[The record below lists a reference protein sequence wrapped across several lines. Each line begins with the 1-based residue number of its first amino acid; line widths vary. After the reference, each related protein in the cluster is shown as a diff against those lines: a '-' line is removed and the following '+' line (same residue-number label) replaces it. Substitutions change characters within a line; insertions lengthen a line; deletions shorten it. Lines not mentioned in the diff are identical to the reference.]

1 MSSLDTQ
8 EVKTLI
14 EDFYE
19 LVKTQWPGFKARIG
33 QEQMFEE
40 ISKTFRQAKDLKDD
54 RQGENILVVEGK
66 TGVGKTLGYLI
77 PAIVFS
83 KLLGRRVIIST
94 ATVAL
99 QEQLIQKDL
108 PALRK
113 LSPIEFEFGLAKGRG
128 RYVCNI
134 RLEQTSGKTKQSAL
148 FEDANWDG
156 PPKEQDKDKF
166 SDALIA
172 LNDGTWNG
180 EKDTAPTDL
189 SDGMWGRVAA
199 ERSSCL
205 GRHCQRFNVCP
216 YFNARRDLVKANIIV
231 ANHDLVISTIASGSK
246 ILPDPSESLYIFDEA
261 HNLPAVGIKHFASS
275 VGLIASTRWLEKI
288 NAAVLRADALLPE
301 SNGKTVEEVHGL
313 VEDLIM
319 HTRAMINSLRLSNFV
334 THENTIQR
342 FKNGELTDE
351 FISYAETMGPL
362 AIGLNNRVAK
372 ILQQLNDQRN
382 NSIDKESFGP
392 SILEIGSYQSKT
404 ENLSSTWHLM
414 QAESDPPIAKWV
426 EWQDLGS
433 SFDFKL
439 HASPISAAQ
448 NLAQTLWS
456 KSSAAILTSATL
468 QTLGDFQYF
477 LRQTGLNWFPATQTF
492 EAQSP
497 FNYEE
502 QGTFS
507 VPDMQECPS
516 ANAQGHTQELS
527 EAIPRELE
535 DLKHGALVLF
545 TSKKQMKQVY
555 EDLPEDFLK
564 DVLMQGDQARSKL
577 LSQHEQRIDK
587 GQRSILFGMQSF
599 GEGMDLPGKLC
610 EVVVITKL
618 PFAPPDSPVE
628 EAKSEWLE
636 KNQGNPFYEISV
648 PAVALKLQ
656 QWVGRGI
663 RTETDTAKIIV
674 LDKRLKT
681 KPYGKKLIAGLPPF
695 KRLM

>member
-189 SDGMWGRVAA
+189 SDGMWGRIAA

-382 NSIDKESFGP
+382 NSVDKESFGP

-468 QTLGDFQYF
+468 QTLGDFHYF
-477 LRQTGLNWFPATQTF
+477 LRHTVLHWFSATQPF

-507 VPDMQECPS
+507 VPDMQECPT

>member
-1 MSSLDTQ
+1 VSSTDLKEIKSHIDG
-8 EVKTLI
+8 
-14 EDFYE
+14 FYE
-19 LVKTQWPGFKARIG
+19 LVKTQWPGFKARVG

-40 ISKTFRQAKDLKDD
+40 ISRTFHQAKDLKDE

-166 SDALIA
+166 SDALNA

-189 SDGMWGRVAA
+189 SDGMWGRIAA

-246 ILPDPSESLYIFDEA
+246 ILPDPSETLYIFDEA

-342 FKNGELTDE
+342 FKNGELSDE

-382 NSIDKESFGP
+382 NSIDKDSFSP

-433 SFDFKL
+433 GFDFKL

-527 EAIPRELE
+527 EAIPRELD

-555 EDLPEDFLK
+555 ENLPEDFLR

-577 LSQHEQRIDK
+577 LAQHEQRIEK

>member
-1 MSSLDTQ
+1 VSRAELKEIQAKIQ
-8 EVKTLI
+8 E
-14 EDFYE
+14 FYE
-19 LVKTQWPGFKARIG
+19 AVQHSWPGFKPRLG

-40 ISKTFRQAKDLKDD
+40 ITQTLNLAKDPKDD
-54 RQGENILVVEGK
+54 RQGDNLLVIEGK

-77 PAIVFS
+77 PAIIFS
-83 KLLGRRVIIST
+83 KLLQRRVIIST
-94 ATVAL
+94 ATIAL
-99 QEQLIQKDL
+99 QEQLMNKDL
-108 PALRK
+108 PALSK
-113 LSPIEFEFGLAKGRG
+113 ISPVEFHYGLAKGRG

-134 RLEQTSGKTKQSAL
+134 RLEQISGKTKQSAL

-156 PPKEQDKDKF
+156 PPKEQDKDRF
-166 SDALIA
+166 ADALIA
-172 LNDGTWNG
+172 LNDGSWNG
-180 EKDTAPTDL
+180 EKDTAPSEVTDT
-189 SDGMWGRVAA
+189 MWSRIAA

-216 YFNARRDLVKANIIV
+216 YFNARRDLVKADVII

-246 ILPDPSESLYIFDEA
+246 ILPDATETLYVFDEA
-261 HNLPAVGIKHFASS
+261 HNLPSVGIKHFASS

-288 NAAVLRADALLPE
+288 MAAVLRADALLPD
-301 SNGKTVEEVHGL
+301 SSGNIAEEVHEI
-313 VEDLIM
+313 VESLIM
-319 HTRAMINSLRLSNFV
+319 HTREMINSLRMANLVS
-334 THENTIQR
+334 HDNTIQR
-342 FKNGELTDE
+342 FKNGELSQE
-351 FISYAETMGPL
+351 FISYAEVIGPL

-382 NSIDKESFGP
+382 NSIDKESFSP

-404 ENLSSTWHLM
+404 ENLSNTWHLM
-414 QAESDPPIAKWV
+414 QAEADPPIAKWL
-426 EWQDLGS
+426 EWQDLGA

-448 NLAQTLWS
+448 NLAQTLWT

-468 QTLGDFQYF
+468 RTMGDFQYF
-477 LRQTGLNWFPATQTF
+477 LRQTGLNWFPKTRTF
-492 EAQSP
+492 EAESP

-502 QGTFS
+502 QGIFS
-507 VPDMQECPS
+507 VPDMLECPS
-516 ANAQGHTQELS
+516 ANAEGHTQELS
-527 EAIPRELE
+527 EAIPRELT

-555 EDLPEDFLK
+555 ENLPDDFLK
-564 DVLMQGDQARSKL
+564 DVLMQGDQTRSKL
-577 LSQHEQRIDK
+577 IANHEKRIENN
-587 GQRSILFGMQSF
+587 QRSILFGMQSF

-628 EAKSEWLE
+628 EAKAEWLE

-663 RTETDTAKIIV
+663 RTETDKAKIVV

>member
-1 MSSLDTQ
+1 MSSSDIQ
-8 EVKTLI
+8 EVKTHI

-189 SDGMWGRVAA
+189 SDGMWGRIAA

-351 FISYAETMGPL
+351 FISYTETMGPL

-477 LRQTGLNWFPATQTF
+477 LWQTGLNWFPATQTF

-555 EDLPEDFLK
+555 EDLPEDFLQ

-577 LSQHEQRIDK
+577 LAQHEQRIEK

>member
-1 MSSLDTQ
+1 VSRAELKEIQAKIQ
-8 EVKTLI
+8 E
-14 EDFYE
+14 FYE
-19 LVKTQWPGFKARIG
+19 AVQNDWPGFKPRIG

-40 ISKTFRQAKDLKDD
+40 IAQTFNLAKDPKDD
-54 RQGENILVVEGK
+54 REGDNLLVIEGK

-83 KLLGRRVIIST
+83 KLLQRRVIIST
-94 ATVAL
+94 ATIAL
-99 QEQLIQKDL
+99 QEQLINKDL
-108 PALRK
+108 PALAK
-113 LSPIEFEFGLAKGRG
+113 ISPIEFNYGLAKGRA
-128 RYVCNI
+128 RYACNI
-134 RLEQTSGKTKQSAL
+134 QLEQISGKTKQSAL

-156 PPKEQDKDKF
+156 PPKEQDKDRF
-166 SDALIA
+166 AEALTA
-172 LNDGTWNG
+172 LNDGSWNG
-180 EKDTAPTDL
+180 EKDTAPQEVTDT
-189 SDGMWGRVAA
+189 MWGRIAA

-216 YFNARRDLVKANIIV
+216 YFNARRDLVKADLII

-246 ILPDPSESLYIFDEA
+246 ILPDATETLYIFDEA
-261 HNLPAVGIKHFASS
+261 HNLPSVGIKHFASS

-288 NAAVLRADALLPE
+288 MSAVLRADALLPE
-301 SNGKTVEEVHGL
+301 SSGNIAEEVHEL
-313 VEDLIM
+313 VESLIM
-319 HTRAMINSLRLSNFV
+319 HTREMINSLRMSNLV
-334 THENTIQR
+334 SHDNTISR
-342 FKNGELTDE
+342 FKNGELSEE
-351 FISYAETMGPL
+351 FISFAEIIGPL
-362 AIGLNNRVAK
+362 ASGLNNRIAK
-372 ILQQLNDQRN
+372 ILQQLNDLRN
-382 NSIDKESFGP
+382 NSIDKESFSP

-404 ENLSSTWHLM
+404 ENLSNTWHLM
-414 QAESDPPIAKWV
+414 QSEADPPIAKWL

-448 NLAQTLWS
+448 NLAQTLWT

-468 QTLGDFQYF
+468 RTMGDFEYF
-477 LRQTGLNWFPATQTF
+477 LRQTGLNWFPKTRTF
-492 EAQSP
+492 EAESP

-507 VPDMQECPS
+507 VPDMLECPS

-527 EAIPRELE
+527 EVIPRELA

-555 EDLPEDFLK
+555 ENLPEDFLK
-564 DVLMQGDQARSKL
+564 DVLMQGDQTRSKL
-577 LSQHEQRIDK
+577 IANHEKRIENE
-587 GQRSILFGMQSF
+587 QRSILFGMQSF

-628 EAKSEWLE
+628 EAKAEWLE

-663 RTETDTAKIIV
+663 RTETDKAKIIV

>member
-1 MSSLDTQ
+1 MSSSDLKEIKSHID
-8 EVKTLI
+8 
-14 EDFYE
+14 DFYE
-19 LVKTQWPGFKARIG
+19 LVKTQWPGFKARVG

-40 ISKTFRQAKDLKDD
+40 ISKTFNQAKDLKDE

-166 SDALIA
+166 SDALNA

-189 SDGMWGRVAA
+189 SDGMWGRIAA

-246 ILPDPSESLYIFDEA
+246 ILPDPSETLYIFDEA

-342 FKNGELTDE
+342 FKNGELSDE
-351 FISYAETMGPL
+351 FTSYAETMGPL

-414 QAESDPPIAKWV
+414 QAASDPPIAKWV

-535 DLKHGALVLF
+535 DLKNGALVLF

-555 EDLPEDFLK
+555 EDLPEDFLR
-564 DVLMQGDQARSKL
+564 DVLMQGDQARPKL
-577 LSQHEQRIDK
+577 LAQHEQRIEK

>member
-1 MSSLDTQ
+1 VSRAELKEIQAKIQ
-8 EVKTLI
+8 E
-14 EDFYE
+14 FYE
-19 LVKTQWPGFKARIG
+19 AVQHSWPGFKPRLG

-40 ISKTFRQAKDLKDD
+40 ITQTLNLAKDPKDD
-54 RQGENILVVEGK
+54 RQGDNLLVIEGK

-77 PAIVFS
+77 PAIIFS
-83 KLLGRRVIIST
+83 KLLQRRVIIST
-94 ATVAL
+94 ATIAL
-99 QEQLIQKDL
+99 QEQLMNKDL
-108 PALRK
+108 PALSK
-113 LSPIEFEFGLAKGRG
+113 ISPVEFHYGLAKGRG

-134 RLEQTSGKTKQSAL
+134 RLEQISGKTKQSAL

-156 PPKEQDKDKF
+156 PPKEQDKDRF
-166 SDALIA
+166 ADALIA
-172 LNDGTWNG
+172 LNDGSWNG
-180 EKDTAPTDL
+180 EKDTAPSEVPDT
-189 SDGMWGRVAA
+189 MWSRIAA

-216 YFNARRDLVKANIIV
+216 YFNARRDLVKADVII

-246 ILPDPSESLYIFDEA
+246 ILPDATETLYVFDEA
-261 HNLPAVGIKHFASS
+261 HNLPSVGIKHFASS

-288 NAAVLRADALLPE
+288 MAAVLRADALLPD
-301 SNGKTVEEVHGL
+301 SSGNIAEEVHEI
-313 VEDLIM
+313 VESLIM
-319 HTRAMINSLRLSNFV
+319 HTREMINSLRMANLVS
-334 THENTIQR
+334 HDNTIQR
-342 FKNGELTDE
+342 FKNGELSQE
-351 FISYAETMGPL
+351 FISYAEVIGPL

-382 NSIDKESFGP
+382 NSIDKESFSP

-404 ENLSSTWHLM
+404 ENLSNTWHLM
-414 QAESDPPIAKWV
+414 QAEADPPIAKWL
-426 EWQDLGS
+426 EWQDLGA

-448 NLAQTLWS
+448 NLAQTLWT

-468 QTLGDFQYF
+468 RTMGDFQYF
-477 LRQTGLNWFPATQTF
+477 LRQTGLNWFPKTRTF
-492 EAQSP
+492 EAESP

-502 QGTFS
+502 QGIFS
-507 VPDMQECPS
+507 VPDMLECPS
-516 ANAQGHTQELS
+516 ANAEGHTQELS
-527 EAIPRELE
+527 EAIPRELT

-555 EDLPEDFLK
+555 ENLPDDFLK
-564 DVLMQGDQARSKL
+564 DVLMQGDQTRSKL
-577 LSQHEQRIDK
+577 IANHEKRIENN
-587 GQRSILFGMQSF
+587 QRSILFGMQSF

-628 EAKSEWLE
+628 EAKAEWLE

-663 RTETDTAKIIV
+663 RTETDKAKIVV

>member
-1 MSSLDTQ
+1 MSSTDLKEIKSHIDG
-8 EVKTLI
+8 
-14 EDFYE
+14 FYE
-19 LVKTQWPGFKARIG
+19 LVKTQWPGFKARVG

-40 ISKTFRQAKDLKDD
+40 ISRTFHQAKDLKDE

-99 QEQLIQKDL
+99 QEQLIEKDL

-166 SDALIA
+166 SDALNA

-189 SDGMWGRVAA
+189 SDGMWGRIAA

-246 ILPDPSESLYIFDEA
+246 ILPDPSETLYIFDEA

-342 FKNGELTDE
+342 FKNGELSDE

-382 NSIDKESFGP
+382 NSIDKDSFSP

-433 SFDFKL
+433 GFDFKL

-516 ANAQGHTQELS
+516 GNAQGHTQELS

-555 EDLPEDFLK
+555 ENLPEDFLR

-577 LSQHEQRIDK
+577 LAQHEQRIEK

>member
-1 MSSLDTQ
+1 VSRAELKEIQAKIQ
-8 EVKTLI
+8 E
-14 EDFYE
+14 FYE
-19 LVKTQWPGFKARIG
+19 AVQHSWPGFKPRLG

-40 ISKTFRQAKDLKDD
+40 ITQTLNLAKDPKDD
-54 RQGENILVVEGK
+54 RQGDNLLVIEGK

-77 PAIVFS
+77 PAIIFS
-83 KLLGRRVIIST
+83 KLLQRRVIIST
-94 ATVAL
+94 ATIAL
-99 QEQLIQKDL
+99 QEQLMNKDL
-108 PALRK
+108 PALSK
-113 LSPIEFEFGLAKGRG
+113 ISPVEFHYGLAKGRG

-134 RLEQTSGKTKQSAL
+134 RLEQISGKTKQSAL

-156 PPKEQDKDKF
+156 PPKEQDKDRF
-166 SDALIA
+166 ADALIA
-172 LNDGTWNG
+172 LNDGSWNG
-180 EKDTAPTDL
+180 EKDTAPSEVTDT
-189 SDGMWGRVAA
+189 MWSRIAA

-216 YFNARRDLVKANIIV
+216 YFNARRDLVKADVII

-246 ILPDPSESLYIFDEA
+246 ILPDATETLYVFDEA
-261 HNLPAVGIKHFASS
+261 HNLPSVGIKHFASS

-288 NAAVLRADALLPE
+288 MAAVLRADALLPD
-301 SNGKTVEEVHGL
+301 SSGNIAEEVHEL
-313 VEDLIM
+313 VESLIM
-319 HTRAMINSLRLSNFV
+319 HTREMINSLRMANLVS
-334 THENTIQR
+334 HDNTIQR
-342 FKNGELTDE
+342 FKNGELSQE
-351 FISYAETMGPL
+351 FISYAEVIGPL
-362 AIGLNNRVAK
+362 ASGLNNRIAK

-382 NSIDKESFGP
+382 NSIDKESFSP

-404 ENLSSTWHLM
+404 ENLSNTWHLM
-414 QAESDPPIAKWV
+414 QAEADPPIAKWL
-426 EWQDLGS
+426 EWQDLGA

-448 NLAQTLWS
+448 NLAQTLWT

-468 QTLGDFQYF
+468 RTMGDFQYF
-477 LRQTGLNWFPATQTF
+477 LRQTGLNWFPKTRTF
-492 EAQSP
+492 EAESP

-502 QGTFS
+502 QGIFS
-507 VPDMQECPS
+507 VPDMLECPS
-516 ANAQGHTQELS
+516 ANAEGHTQELS
-527 EAIPRELE
+527 EAIPRELT

-555 EDLPEDFLK
+555 ENLPDDFLK
-564 DVLMQGDQARSKL
+564 DVLMQGDQTRSKL
-577 LSQHEQRIDK
+577 IANHEKRIENN
-587 GQRSILFGMQSF
+587 QRSILFGMQSF

-628 EAKSEWLE
+628 EAKAEWLE

-663 RTETDTAKIIV
+663 RTETDKAKIVV

>member
-382 NSIDKESFGP
+382 NSIDKDSFSP

>member
-1 MSSLDTQ
+1 MSRAELKEIQAKIQ
-8 EVKTLI
+8 E
-14 EDFYE
+14 FYE
-19 LVKTQWPGFKARIG
+19 AVQHSWPGFKPRLG

-40 ISKTFRQAKDLKDD
+40 ITQTLNLAKDPKDD
-54 RQGENILVVEGK
+54 RQGDNLLVIEGK

-77 PAIVFS
+77 PAIIFS
-83 KLLGRRVIIST
+83 KLLQRRVIIST
-94 ATVAL
+94 ATIAL
-99 QEQLIQKDL
+99 QEQLMNKDL
-108 PALRK
+108 PALSK
-113 LSPIEFEFGLAKGRG
+113 ISPVEFHYGLAKGRG

-134 RLEQTSGKTKQSAL
+134 RLEQISGKTKQSAL

-156 PPKEQDKDKF
+156 PPKEQDKDRF
-166 SDALIA
+166 ADALIA
-172 LNDGTWNG
+172 LNDGSWNG
-180 EKDTAPTDL
+180 EKDTAPSEVTDT
-189 SDGMWGRVAA
+189 MWSRIAA

-216 YFNARRDLVKANIIV
+216 YFNARRDLVKADVII

-246 ILPDPSESLYIFDEA
+246 ILPDATETLYVFDEA
-261 HNLPAVGIKHFASS
+261 HNLPSVGIKHFASS

-288 NAAVLRADALLPE
+288 MAAVLRADALLPD
-301 SNGKTVEEVHGL
+301 SSGNIAEEVHEI
-313 VEDLIM
+313 VESLIM
-319 HTRAMINSLRLSNFV
+319 HTREMINSLRMANLVS
-334 THENTIQR
+334 HDNTIQR
-342 FKNGELTDE
+342 FKNGELSQE
-351 FISYAETMGPL
+351 FISYAEVIGPL

-382 NSIDKESFGP
+382 NSIDKESFSP

-404 ENLSSTWHLM
+404 ENLSNTWHLM
-414 QAESDPPIAKWV
+414 QAEADPPIAKWL
-426 EWQDLGS
+426 EWQDLGA

-448 NLAQTLWS
+448 NLAQTLWT

-468 QTLGDFQYF
+468 RTMGDFQYF
-477 LRQTGLNWFPATQTF
+477 LRQTGLNWFPKTRTF
-492 EAQSP
+492 EAESP

-502 QGTFS
+502 QGIFS
-507 VPDMQECPS
+507 VPDMLECPS
-516 ANAQGHTQELS
+516 ANAEGHTQELS
-527 EAIPRELE
+527 EAIPRELT

-555 EDLPEDFLK
+555 ENLPDDFLK
-564 DVLMQGDQARSKL
+564 DVLMQGDQTRSKL
-577 LSQHEQRIDK
+577 IANHEKRIENN
-587 GQRSILFGMQSF
+587 QRSILFGMQSF

-628 EAKSEWLE
+628 EAKAEWLE

-663 RTETDTAKIIV
+663 RTETDKAKIVV

>member
-1 MSSLDTQ
+1 MSSSDLKEIKSHID
-8 EVKTLI
+8 
-14 EDFYE
+14 DFYE
-19 LVKTQWPGFKARIG
+19 LVKTQWPGFKARVG

-40 ISKTFRQAKDLKDD
+40 ISKTFNQAKDLKDE

-166 SDALIA
+166 SDALNA

-189 SDGMWGRVAA
+189 SDGMWGRIAA

-246 ILPDPSESLYIFDEA
+246 ILPDPSETLYIFDEA

-342 FKNGELTDE
+342 FKNGELSDE
-351 FISYAETMGPL
+351 FTSYAETMGPL

-382 NSIDKESFGP
+382 NSIDKDSFGP

-414 QAESDPPIAKWV
+414 QAASDPPIAKWV

-535 DLKHGALVLF
+535 DLKNGALVLF

-555 EDLPEDFLK
+555 EDLPEDFLR

-577 LSQHEQRIDK
+577 LAQHEQRIEK